1 MKKIILLFG
10 LVAIIGNAY
19 SQVPENLT
27 DEEKIY
33 GLSKVW
39 KEADKN
45 FVFFDQVPSL
55 DWDKT
60 YQAYIPKVLETNST
74 YDYYKKLQEFCS
86 LLNDGHTKVVVPWQL
101 REVKEVVPPIKTELI
116 DNKVIITE
124 ILNDTLKNQG
134 LKKGME
140 IIEIDGINI
149 HKYASTRVKPY
160 VSYSTEQDMYVQVY
174 DYHLLKGDIEKK
186 VELKTNTGKV
196 YAISRKLTNAKSN
209 TPAFEFRKLNE
220 ETGYLKINRFWGENL
235 DAKFDSIFKNIQSMP
250 KLIID
255 VSENRGG
262 SSGYAN
268 YVLSHFVDKP
278 FETSRWKTLMY
289 MPAWASSGLVST
301 QWQDN
306 AGDIVKPKEES
317 KRYTKPIVVLISE
330 KTYSAAEDFV
340 SAFLNTERG
349 VVIGRP
355 TAGSTGNPIGF
366 ELPGEGGVQIC
377 SKRDYLSNGK
387 EFVGYGIAP
396 QIEIKKV
403 IDKNHLINK
412 GLEILKKEN

>member
-10 LVAIIGNAY
+10 LVTIIGNAY

-27 DEEKIY
+27 DEAKIY

-60 YQAYIPKVLETNST
+60 YQAYISKVLETKST
-74 YDYYKKLQEFCS
+74 YDYYKKLQEFCA
-86 LLNDGHTKVVVPWQL
+86 LLNDGHTKVYVPWQL
-101 REVKEVVPPIKTELI
+101 REVKEVATPIKTELI
-116 DNKVIITE
+116 GNQVIITE
-124 ILNDTLKNQG
+124 ILNDTIKNQG

-140 IIEIDGINI
+140 IIEIDGVPI
-149 HKYASTRVKPY
+149 HEYASNKVKPY
-160 VSYSTEQDMYVQVY
+160 VSYSTEQDMNVQVY
-174 DYHLLKGDIEKK
+174 EYNLLKGNIEEKIK
-186 VELKTNTGKV
+186 LKTKNGKV
-196 YAISRKLTNAKSN
+196 YPVSRKLIKPESD
-209 TPAFEFRKLNE
+209 TPTFEFRKLNE
-220 ETGYLKINRFWGENL
+220 EIGYLKISRFWGDNL
-235 DAKFDSIFKNIQSMP
+235 KAKFDSIFQNIQSMP

-255 VSENRGG
+255 VSENQGG
-262 SSGYAN
+262 SNGYSN

-278 FETSRWKTLMY
+278 FMTSRWKTLMY
-289 MPAWASSGLVST
+289 MPAWVSNGFNT

-306 AGDIVKPKEES
+306 EGNIVQPKEAS
-317 KRYTKPIVVLISE
+317 KRYTKPVVVLISE
-330 KTYSAAEDFV
+330 KTYSAAEDFI

-355 TAGSTGNPIGF
+355 TAGTTGNPIGF
-366 ELPGEGGVQIC
+366 QLPGKGAFQIC

-387 EFVGYGIAP
+387 EFVGYGISP
-396 QIEIKKV
+396 QIEVKKV
-403 IDKNHLINK
+403 IDENHLINK
-412 GLEILKKEN
+412 GIEILKKEN